1 MKLRNIIFFIFSV
14 SIFFSTESTAG
25 KDVAA
30 NPYDTIRYHDAFDQ
44 DNLYTKYERL
54 MYDLGCASNV
64 FSNNHDDLAVTPQR
78 KHKKIEESLLLAEFE
93 QFQKDCIDKLN
104 KARFM
109 SLTEPG
115 IESGVYISL
124 MSIAALVTI
133 WCLGKE
139 SIGGS
144 YAGYSAIFSA
154 ADKLGGL
161 GKSVYN
167 LFYLP
172 NNSLESLENYFAKNK
187 CFIPK
192 VLWSKITNAFIDVRQ
207 SDALKEKSINFLK
220 FALGFIL
227 YKPKSNLFSKDHQS
241 ILEIKHELNQRIDRF
256 FSEYNI
262 NQGSSSLVYIKINVS
277 KFIDSLFDKNSKRP
291 RYVYLHGLGG
301 IGKTHFVQTLAS
313 WIQELLPEA
322 VYYQDLIINSLQEL
336 EGDAEKPGAF
346 LKVLRSQ
353 AMNNNIGS
361 IVMLDEATWLN
372 NKDMVSAA
380 KRIFNG
386 DRTRLSTAYFGT
398 EIDGSS
404 VALDMPPM
412 LIFVASNDELED
424 PALASRFD
432 VIDYPTPS
440 KQMLIN
446 YAYKITEKSMILRE
460 ADCVVSYDKVAAWIE
475 TIASKNLNFRY
486 ISGNIEGYC
495 LNR

>member
-1 MKLRNIIFFIFSV
+1 MILRRLNIFIVSNIMLFAVQATANKEISV
-14 SIFFSTESTAG
+14 
-25 KDVAA
+25 

-44 DNLYTKYERL
+44 DDLYIKYERL
-54 MYDLGCASNV
+54 MHELGCASNV
-64 FSNNHDDLAVTPQR
+64 FLNQDDAIGMFQ
-78 KHKKIEESLLLAEFE
+78 KKYKKIKDPLVSAEFE
-93 QFQKDCIDKLN
+93 QFQKDCMHKLN
-104 KARFM
+104 QARFM
-109 SLTEPG
+109 ALAEPG
-115 IESGVYISL
+115 IESGVYVSL
-124 MSIAALVTI
+124 MGLAALVTI
-133 WCLGKE
+133 WALGKE

-167 LFYLP
+167 LFSLP
-172 NNSLESLENYFAKNK
+172 NNSLEPLENYFAKNK

-192 VLWSKITNAFIDVRQ
+192 ILWKKIINAFIDARQ
-207 SDALKEKSINFLK
+207 SDTLKEKSINFLK
-220 FALGFIL
+220 FALGFTL
-227 YKPKSNLFSKDHQS
+227 YKPQSKLTTQDHQS
-241 ILEIKHELNQRIDRF
+241 LVEIKHELHQRIDRF

-262 NQGSSSLVYIKINVS
+262 NQASDNLIYIKINAS
-277 KFIDSLFDKNSKRP
+277 KFIDSLFDKTSKRP

-313 WIQELLPEA
+313 WIQELLPETI
-322 VYYQDLIINSLQEL
+322 YYQDLIINSLSEL
-336 EGDAEKPGAF
+336 EGDAETPGSF

-353 AMNNNIGS
+353 TMSNNKGS

-386 DRTRLSTAYFGT
+386 DRTRLSTSYFGT

-424 PALASRFD
+424 EALASRFD
-432 VIDYPTPS
+432 IINYPTPS

-446 YAYKITEKSMILRE
+446 YAYKITEKSIILRE
-460 ADCVVSYDKVAAWIE
+460 ANCVVSYNAVVDWIE
-475 TIASKNLNFRY
+475 TIPVKNLNFRY
-486 ISGNIEGYC
+486 IGGNIEGYC
-495 LNR
+495 LNQ